1 MKMLDG
7 KPVKSFDWF
16 TVLIIVLLAL
26 MGILAMTNA
35 LASPV
40 VGEELSWS
48 EKLASINWYY
58 PTLQLIWLGLGLVV
72 LFVVASIDYHGLGDI
87 SKIAYV
93 VILVLL
99 GILCVMKLFGISG
112 RAGMTGWFEL
122 GNRALQPS
130 EFGKLVLIVIL
141 AKFGGKAME
150 ENGRVQGIRNIMTMC
165 IYTGIPVI
173 LVMLQPDFGTAFV
186 YLCILVGMLFAAR
199 VSWKAI
205 LTAVVTAAVGLPLGY
220 QYILNDEGKQR
231 ILTYL
236 NPEAA
241 DALNEGYHTAQ
252 SQMVIGS
259 GGMTGKGFFQEGTLT
274 QLGYLPDDHTDY
286 IFSSAVEAM
295 GFIGGVI
302 IIALYFILLLRTL
315 YIAARAKDHFG
326 SLICIGVLSMMLAHI
341 FENIG
346 MVMGIMPV
354 TGIPLPFISY
364 GGSNMI
370 ACMLAYGLVI
380 GVWLRRP
387 TKRTG

>member
-1 MKMLDG
+1 
-7 KPVKSFDWF
+7 
-16 TVLIIVLLAL
+16 
-26 MGILAMTNA
+26 
-35 LASPV
+35 
-40 VGEELSWS
+40 
-48 EKLASINWYY
+48 
-58 PTLQLIWLGLGLVV
+58 
-72 LFVVASIDYHGLGDI
+72 
-87 SKIAYV
+87 
-93 VILVLL
+93 
-99 GILCVMKLFGISG
+99 
-112 RAGMTGWFEL
+112 
-122 GNRALQPS
+122 
-130 EFGKLVLIVIL
+130 
-141 AKFGGKAME
+141 
-150 ENGRVQGIRNIMTMC
+150 
-165 IYTGIPVI
+165 
-173 LVMLQPDFGTAFV
+173 
-186 YLCILVGMLFAAR
+186 
-199 VSWKAI
+199 
-205 LTAVVTAAVGLPLGY
+205 
-220 QYILNDEGKQR
+220 
-231 ILTYL
+231 
-236 NPEAA
+236 
-241 DALNEGYHTAQ
+241 
-252 SQMVIGS
+252 MVIGS
-259 GGMTGKGFFQEGTLT
+259 GGMTGKCFFQEGSLT